1 MAEGMGGVERGWN
14 ATPRSKGG
22 VVSRQVFTTT
32 AIASQPVALRPA
44 RPAGARVVRRQLD
57 QVLSSTDFDASRRS
71 REFLRF
77 IVEETLAG
85 RGDDLTQSAIATQVF
100 GRREDFDPMVDPIV
114 RIQAG
119 RLRRSLERYYML
131 AGKDDAVRIDLPRG
145 AYLPAFREAPGP
157 VAVEDRAPEPAAAAQ
172 ADDWPSVAIS
182 AFEAVGADAGAI
194 EAAGRLTEEVVLELG
209 RHRYVRT
216 LVPRETD
223 SGNSARPR
231 GRFALGGRVRV
242 EDGGGLRVIAQ
253 LVDRATG
260 EQAWGDEYHT
270 AALPGRWS
278 GSPDDIARVIAA
290 CVGSEEGVIVQR
302 LAAERRKR
310 GAAPTSFDAIL
321 RSYDFLM
328 ARDPETLFA
337 TLQGLRRLVTAEPD
351 SGVAWTRLARLHCA
365 NHTFEATSIPTP
377 LDQAIACAQ
386 QAVRVDPASRRA
398 RCVLATALLVT
409 GEPAAAREELE
420 EALRLSPD
428 SLVYLEVIGYLLVL
442 LGDGDRGAAMIRD
455 ARRRNPYCLPIGSFC
470 LWYDHLRRGD
480 VEAAYQ
486 AALENRDP
494 LFFWRSLMRASCLG
508 LLGRTPEAEVEVA
521 ELLRAKPDFE
531 ARGRGLIGYYVKP
544 AELMD
549 RIVDGLARA
558 GLKLA

>member
-1 MAEGMGGVERGWN
+1 MAEGSGTVERGWN
-14 ATPRSKGG
+14 ATHRSKGG
-22 VVSRQVFTTT
+22 VVSRQMLTPA
-32 AIASQPVALRPA
+32 AIAPSPAALRPA
-44 RPAGARVVRRQLD
+44 RTPGARVVRRQLD
-57 QVLSSTDFDASRRS
+57 LVLSSTDFDASRRS

-77 IVEETLAG
+77 IVEEALAG
-85 RGDDLTQSAIATQVF
+85 RGEELTQSAIATHVF
-100 GRREDFDPMVDPIV
+100 ARREDFDPMVDPIV

-145 AYLPAFREAPGP
+145 AYLPAFREAIGP
-157 VAVEDRAPEPAAAAQ
+157 VAVEDRAPEPAAD

-182 AFEAVGADAGAI
+182 AFETVGTAGDAI

-216 LVPRETD
+216 LVSREAD
-223 SGNSARPR
+223 PGASARPR

-242 EDGGGLRVIAQ
+242 EEGGGLRVIAH

-260 EQAWGDEYHT
+260 EQAWGDEFHT
-270 AALPGRWS
+270 APLPGRWS
-278 GSPDDIARVIAA
+278 GAADDIARVIAGR
-290 CVGSEEGVIVQR
+290 VGSEEGIIVQR

-310 GAAPTSFDAIL
+310 GAAPTAFDAIL

-337 TLQGLRRLVTAEPD
+337 TLQGLRRLVAAEPD
-351 SGVAWTRLARLHCA
+351 CGLAWTRLARLHCA
-365 NHTFEATSIPTP
+365 NHTFEATTIPTP
-377 LDQAIACAQ
+377 LDQAITCAQ
-386 QAVRVDPASRRA
+386 QAVRVDPSSRRA
-398 RCVLATALLVT
+398 RCILATALLVT
-409 GEPAAAREELE
+409 GEPAAARAELE
-420 EALRLSPD
+420 DALRLSPD
-428 SLVYLEVIGYLLVL
+428 SLVYLEVIGYLLAV

-455 ARRRNPYCLPIGSFC
+455 ARRRNPYCLPIGSFG

-508 LLGRTPEAEVEVA
+508 LLGRTAEAEVEVA

-531 ARGRGLIGYYVKP
+531 TRGRRLIGYYVKP
-544 AELMD
+544 AEMMD

-558 GLKLA
+558 GVTLA